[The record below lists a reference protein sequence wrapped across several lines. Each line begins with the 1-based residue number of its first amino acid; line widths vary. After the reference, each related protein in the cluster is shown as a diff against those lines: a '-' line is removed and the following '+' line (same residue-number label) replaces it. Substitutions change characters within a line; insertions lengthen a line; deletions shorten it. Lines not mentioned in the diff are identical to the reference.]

1 MVNLIKVTKKKK
13 ISATSDSEK
22 GGEGDEDFG
31 QETLSQQTHDE
42 VRMIN
47 LIFNSSG
54 WTLLMLTPLGD
65 YF

>member
-1 MVNLIKVTKKKK
+1 MKKTSTSSGSKK
-13 ISATSDSEK
+13 S
-22 GGEGDEDFG
+22 GEGDEDFG